1 MRWTVKDIVPYL
13 SFHESRVL
21 FCCSVTAA
29 WESGTYMT
37 AVSKIVLMVMLLI
50 MSAVSAGIIVARL
63 TGSGY

>member
-1 MRWTVKDIVPYL
+1 MRWTLMDIVPYL

-29 WESGTYMT
+29 LGKLGNMK
-37 AVSKIVLMVMLLI
+37 AVSKIVVMVMLLI
-50 MSAVSAGIIVARL
+50 MSAVSAGIMVARL